1 MYGRFAALYTQ
12 ILMLQKLPVW
22 ENYLYLG
29 LYNVAYMF
37 DDSVMVAIVVIT
49 LGRKKLQQQQGR
61 WLKLVSG
68 LVILLLGLV
77 LLFKPEWLI

>member
-1 MYGRFAALYTQ
+1 MA
-12 ILMLQKLPVW
+12 
-22 ENYLYLG
+22 
-29 LYNVAYMF
+29 
-37 DDSVMVAIVVIT
+37 DDTVMVAVVVIT